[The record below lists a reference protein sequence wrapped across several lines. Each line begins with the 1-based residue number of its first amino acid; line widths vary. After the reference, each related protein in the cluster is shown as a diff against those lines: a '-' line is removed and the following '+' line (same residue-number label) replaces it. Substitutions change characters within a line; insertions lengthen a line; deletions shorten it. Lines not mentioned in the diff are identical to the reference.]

1 MLTGKKWKL
10 NCLMNKRLNYKIK
23 VKVNMMEIIFNLRDG
38 NKNSLKM
45 KRKEINTF
53 HSGNW

>member
-10 NCLMNKRLNYKIK
+10 NYLMNKRLNYKIK